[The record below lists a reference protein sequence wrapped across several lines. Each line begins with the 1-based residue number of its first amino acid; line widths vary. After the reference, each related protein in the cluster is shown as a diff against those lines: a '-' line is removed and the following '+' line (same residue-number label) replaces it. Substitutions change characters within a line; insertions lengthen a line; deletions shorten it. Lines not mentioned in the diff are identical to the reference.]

1 MSSVPSFLPTVVPTP
16 DHILLGGE
24 SQRILHPYQMGE
36 CGLFTI
42 SLSFYFCLFG
52 AITQGQSASLQGK
65 QNTNWKQNAYLSLLQ
80 KARILQL
87 TLSHFL
93 SWFGGEKAFS
103 SPPPNQLP
111 LCWSSPYIHGGSW
124 GCWQPQHCGG
134 SASSLQGSPVLR
146 RGHLVPFVLSSGAE
160 PRFSDNRRT
169 HLTSC
174 CSQFNTGLK
183 LERTEVQLSGEGVGW
198 EVKGSAPWSSLS
210 DHELDD
216 LPPGHNITFCYEEP
230 AKVISSETCG
240 ATVIAHTPWEGVRED
255 CQGDLESQDVEF

>member
-1 MSSVPSFLPTVVPTP
+1 M
-16 DHILLGGE
+16 
-24 SQRILHPYQMGE
+24 
-36 CGLFTI
+36 
-42 SLSFYFCLFG
+42 
-52 AITQGQSASLQGK
+52 
-65 QNTNWKQNAYLSLLQ
+65 
-80 KARILQL
+80 
-87 TLSHFL
+87 
-93 SWFGGEKAFS
+93 
-103 SPPPNQLP
+103 
-111 LCWSSPYIHGGSW
+111 
-124 GCWQPQHCGG
+124 
-134 SASSLQGSPVLR
+134 
-146 RGHLVPFVLSSGAE
+146 PFVLSSGAE